1 MKQIRKSIPTKLRN
15 FIFTRDG
22 WSCRYCGKFCGLSND
37 LEIDHLVPISLGGSD
52 HRLNLVATCHQCN
65 RSKSDYLAS
74 KVAIINVREGSR
86 EREEKIKSQVNQ
98 EMKGLRELEAIM
110 NE

>member
-22 WSCRYCGKFCGLSND
+22 WSCRYCGTFCGLSND
-37 LEIDHLVPISLGGSD
+37 LEIDHLIPISLGGSD
-52 HRLNLVATCHQCN
+52 HRLNLVAACFRCN
-65 RSKSDYLAS
+65 RSKSDSLAS
-74 KVAIINVREGSR
+74 KAAIINVREESK
-86 EREEKIKSQVNQ
+86 EREKKIKSQID
-98 EMKGLRELEAIM
+98 EELKGFRELEAIM